1 MVESASPAAQ
11 APLDPDP
18 AEWLSLARQQQL
30 EADLLAARSTLAV
43 AGLLPRAVDLW
54 LRQQL
59 AAEAPWS
66 PEDRQQ
72 AIATR
77 EPDWRAKTDP
87 EALGLLES
95 EVATKLAVEP
105 GCQSWA
111 EARWGHRLETLF
123 LQRKQQ
129 LDRASCRLLR
139 VADKG
144 LALELYHRI
153 KAGEE
158 SFAVLSQRF
167 GEGPERGQGGLIP
180 LQPLATMPL
189 GLGKVLPRLEPGEL
203 LPPTRL
209 GEQVALVQ
217 LEQFLPARFDAA
229 SRQRLLAAELDQ
241 WLKAAGAL
249 ALAHLRCP
257 QRIDAVIP

>member
-1 MVESASPAAQ
+1 MAETSLQ

-18 AEWLSLARQQQL
+18 ALWLSPLRLQQL
-30 EADLLAARSTLAV
+30 ETDLLAARSTLAI
-43 AGLLPRAVDLW
+43 AGLLPRVVDLW

-66 PEDRQQ
+66 QQDRQQ
-72 AIATR
+72 AISAR
-77 EPDWRAKTDP
+77 EQEWRTKADP
-87 EALGLLES
+87 AALGLLDREI
-95 EVATKLAVEP
+95 ATKLAVMP

-123 LQRKQQ
+123 LQRKHQ
-129 LDRASCRLLR
+129 LDRASCRMLR

-158 SFAVLSQRF
+158 SFAALAHRF
-167 GEGPERGQGGLIP
+167 GEGPERAQAGLIP
-180 LQPLATMPL
+180 LQPLSSMPL

-203 LPPTRL
+203 LPPSRL

-217 LEQFLPARFDAA
+217 LEQFKPARFDAA

-257 QRIDAVIP
+257 HRVEAVIP